1 MKDIREYV
9 EEINRMNEIA
19 LNWQYVEG
27 ENHEAEIEEMQK
39 KNEEMFNELVSKY
52 GMDTVLQEIMS

>member
-39 KNEEMFNELVSKY
+39 KNEEIFNELVSKY

>member
-1 MKDIREYV
+1 MKEIREYV

-27 ENHEAEIEEMQK
+27 GNHEAEIEEMQK

-52 GMDTVLQEIMS
+52 GMDMVLREIMS